1 VCDRG
6 KMDDSV
12 NAAGE
17 RAAIEIGSD
26 IGDVDLM

>member
-6 KMDDSV
+6 KMDDGV
-12 NAAGE
+12 NAVDE

-26 IGDVDLM
+26 IGDEDLM